1 MNIGEAAA
9 ATGISTKMI
18 RYYEEIGVIKSALRT
33 SSGYRVYTDPEIH
46 TLRFVRRARDLGFS
60 VKQISSL
67 LKLWRDRN
75 RASADVKA
83 MALGHV
89 AELERKM
96 QELKEMT
103 SALRHLAENCHGDDM
118 PDCPILHELGCTDCA
133 DPVPPKRQRT
143 LGRGFEVV
151 S

>member
-9 ATGISTKMI
+9 ATGVSTKMI
-18 RYYEEIGVIKSALRT
+18 RYYEEVGVIKSALRT
-33 SSGYRVYTDPEIH
+33 SAGYRVYTHPEIQ

-67 LKLWRDRN
+67 LKLWRDGN
-75 RASADVKA
+75 RASADVKK

-89 AELERKM
+89 TELEKKM
-96 QELKEMT
+96 RELKEMT

-118 PDCPILHELGCTDCA
+118 PDCPILHELGCIDCA
-133 DPVPPKRQRT
+133 DPAPPKRQRA

-151 S
+151 R